1 MVDSLA
7 RAIPEGLNGTTT
19 DPQALGI
26 MVGSPPPPDKQVRF
40 ADFSF
45 MAYPNMRWSLNHRR
59 ELCPTVAVTR
69 GTGPVRPLPV
79 TAGVGI
85 GELNLTS
92 LDGAQMTV
100 EDALDATFADGF
112 LVLQHGAIVYEKYF
126 GAGAPDRPHMAFSIT
141 KSLTAIVALQ
151 LVDAGLLELDR
162 LVGSYLP
169 ELADSAYGDAAVRD
183 VLDMTV
189 GVHFVEDYADF
200 SSEVV
205 RYGEATGL
213 TPVMEPSAGDSHNGI
228 ADFLA
233 SLIKEGA
240 HGAAHH
246 YVSPNADVLAW
257 LIGTVTGRSLAEE
270 FADTIYSK
278 IGAERD
284 AYFDVDRIGTP
295 IAGTGLSLTLR
306 DLGRIGELLR
316 LGGRIGDEQIIAA
329 ETMNQITD
337 SGGARTQELFAE
349 MTRQTGMRQ
358 HLTGWSYRNMF
369 FHPNDADG
377 AFVGRG
383 IFGQTLYVN
392 SRAGIVIARYSS
404 SPVAANND
412 EDAITVPMIDAIVA
426 HMGTRPA

>member
-1 MVDSLA
+1 MVDSLV
-7 RAIPEGLNGTTT
+7 RAIPEGWNGTTT

-79 TAGVGI
+79 SADAGI

-141 KSLTAIVALQ
+141 KSLT
-151 LVDAGLLELDR
+151 
-162 LVGSYLP
+162 
-169 ELADSAYGDAAVRD
+169 
-183 VLDMTV
+183 
-189 GVHFVEDYADF
+189 
-200 SSEVV
+200 
-205 RYGEATGL
+205 
-213 TPVMEPSAGDSHNGI
+213 
-228 ADFLA
+228 
-233 SLIKEGA
+233 
-240 HGAAHH
+240 
-246 YVSPNADVLAW
+246 
-257 LIGTVTGRSLAEE
+257 
-270 FADTIYSK
+270 
-278 IGAERD
+278 
-284 AYFDVDRIGTP
+284 
-295 IAGTGLSLTLR
+295 
-306 DLGRIGELLR
+306 
-316 LGGRIGDEQIIAA
+316 
-329 ETMNQITD
+329 
-337 SGGARTQELFAE
+337 QELFAE

-377 AFVGRG
+377 AFAGRG

-392 SRAGIVIARYSS
+392 PRADIVIARYSS

-426 HMGTRPA
+426 HLGARPA